1 MDFMTHNDENLPE
14 LPPAVRDAARDYNNP
29 PALKPADLDA
39 MWSAIEAK
47 SFRSDIGGRVT
58 DRDTPVRELTRR
70 WFAPR
75 TLLQIAA
82 TLVIG
87 VAIGRYSASAPNAL
101 PEASVSRGMTQ
112 DTLTLAEPYGSTTSR
127 YFGQAAAL
135 LVELPAEARNG
146 RADASLTRR
155 AHDLLLTTRLLLD
168 SPAANDG
175 RIRNLL
181 EDLELLLA
189 QVVRLPAGGN
199 QGRADLELIRQAV
212 DQRDV
217 LPRLRTAVADISAG
231 DND

>member
-1 MDFMTHNDENLPE
+1 MTHNDEHTPE
-14 LPPAVRDAARDYNNP
+14 LPPSVRDAARDYNKP
-29 PALKPADLDA
+29 PELKTADYDA
-39 MWSAIEAK
+39 MWSAIESK

-58 DRDTPVRELTRR
+58 DRDTSVRQLTRR

-75 TLLQIAA
+75 TLMQIAA

-87 VAIGRYSASAPNAL
+87 VVLGRYSAHPSNAL
-101 PEASVSRGMTQ
+101 SETSVSRRMTQ
-112 DTLTLAEPYGSTTSR
+112 DTLTLAEPYSSTTSR

-146 RADASLTRR
+146 RADSHIAGR

-168 SPAANDG
+168 SPAADNA
-175 RIRNLL
+175 RIRDLL
-181 EDLELLLA
+181 EDLELVLA
-189 QVVRLPAGGN
+189 QVARLQPGAS
-199 QGRADLELIRQAV
+199 QGRSELDLIRQAV

-217 LPRLRTAVADISAG
+217 LPRLRTAVVDISAG

>member
-1 MDFMTHNDENLPE
+1 MTHNDENIPG
-14 LPPAVRDAARDYNNP
+14 LPPSVHDAARDYNTP
-29 PALKPADLDA
+29 PTLKPADYDA

-58 DRDTPVRELTRR
+58 DRDTTVRSLTHR
-70 WFAPR
+70 WFEPR
-75 TLLQIAA
+75 TLMQIAA

-87 VAIGRYSASAPNAL
+87 VAIGRFTARAPNAL
-101 PEASVSRGMTQ
+101 SGLPVSRRMQ

-146 RADASLTRR
+146 RADSHLTGR
-155 AHDLLLTTRLLLD
+155 AYDLLLTTRLLLD
-168 SPAANDG
+168 SPAADDA
-175 RIRNLL
+175 RIRGLL
-181 EDLELLLA
+181 EDLELVLA
-189 QVVRLPAGGN
+189 QVARLQSGGT
-199 QGRADLELIRQAV
+199 QGRSDLELIRQAV

-231 DND
+231 DNE

>member
-1 MDFMTHNDENLPE
+1 MTHNDENIPE
-14 LPPAVRDAARDYNNP
+14 LPAAVRDAARDYNKP

-58 DRDTPVRELTRR
+58 DGESSVRTLTRR

-75 TLLQIAA
+75 TMLQIAA

-87 VAIGRYSASAPNAL
+87 VAIGRYTAAPSNAL
-101 PEASVSRGMTQ
+101 SETSVSRAMTQ
-112 DTLTLAEPYGSTTSR
+112 DTLTLAEPFRPTTSR

-146 RADASLTRR
+146 RADANLTRR
-155 AHDLLLTTRLLLD
+155 AHELLLTTRLLLD

-181 EDLELLLA
+181 EDLELVLA
-189 QVVRLPAGGN
+189 QVVRLPSEGN
-199 QGRADLELIRQAV
+199 QGRGEMELIRQAV

-217 LPRLRTAVADISAG
+217 LPRLRTAVAEISAG
-231 DND
+231 DNE

>member
-1 MDFMTHNDENLPE
+1 MTHNDENIPE
-14 LPPAVRDAARDYNNP
+14 LPPSVREAARDYNTP
-29 PALKPADLDA
+29 PALKPADFDA

-58 DRDTPVRELTRR
+58 DRDTTVRDLTRR

-75 TLLQIAA
+75 TLMQIAA

-87 VAIGRYSASAPNAL
+87 VAIGRFTARTPNAL
-101 PEASVSRGMTQ
+101 PDASVSRRMQ
-112 DTLTLAEPYGSTTSR
+112 DTLTLAEPYSSTTSR

-146 RADASLTRR
+146 RADSHLTGR

-168 SPAANDG
+168 SPAADDA
-175 RIRNLL
+175 RIRSLL
-181 EDLELLLA
+181 EDLELVLA
-189 QVVRLPAGGN
+189 QVARLQSGGT
-199 QGRADLELIRQAV
+199 QGRSDLELIRQAV

-231 DND
+231 DNE

>member
-1 MDFMTHNDENLPE
+1 MTHHDENTPE
-14 LPPAVRDAARDYNNP
+14 LPPAVRDAARDYNTP

-58 DRDTPVRELTRR
+58 DRDTTVRTLTRR
-70 WFAPR
+70 WFAPQA
-75 TLLQIAA
+75 LMQIAA

-87 VAIGRYSASAPNAL
+87 VAIGRYALPASNAL
-101 PEASVSRGMTQ
+101 PDASVSRRMTQ
-112 DTLTLAEPYGSTTSR
+112 DTLTLAEPYSSTTSQ

-146 RADASLTRR
+146 RADAHIAGR

-168 SPAANDG
+168 SPAADDA

-181 EDLELLLA
+181 EDLELVLA
-189 QVVRLPAGGN
+189 QVARLQSGGS
-199 QGRADLELIRQAV
+199 QGQSDLELIRMAV

-217 LPRLRTAVADISAG
+217 LPRLRTAVVDISAG
-231 DND
+231 DNN

>member
-1 MDFMTHNDENLPE
+1 MTHNDENIPG
-14 LPPAVRDAARDYNNP
+14 LPPSVRDAARDYNTP
-29 PALKPADLDA
+29 PTLKPADFDA

-58 DRDTPVRELTRR
+58 DRDTTVRSLTHR

-75 TLLQIAA
+75 TLMQIAA

-87 VAIGRYSASAPNAL
+87 VAIGRFTARAPNAWPGL
-101 PEASVSRGMTQ
+101 PVSRRMQ

-146 RADASLTRR
+146 RADSHLTGR
-155 AHDLLLTTRLLLD
+155 AYDLLLTTRLLLD
-168 SPAANDG
+168 SPAADDA
-175 RIRNLL
+175 RIRGLL
-181 EDLELLLA
+181 EDLELVLA
-189 QVVRLPAGGN
+189 QVARLQSGGT
-199 QGRADLELIRQAV
+199 QGRSDLELIRQAV

-231 DND
+231 DNE